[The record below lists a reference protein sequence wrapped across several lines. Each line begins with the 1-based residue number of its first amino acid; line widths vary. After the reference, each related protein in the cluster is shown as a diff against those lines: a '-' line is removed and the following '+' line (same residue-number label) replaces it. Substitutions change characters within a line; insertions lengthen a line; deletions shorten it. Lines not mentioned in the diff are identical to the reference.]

1 MPHFKVAHVREQG
14 VDVVI
19 VPLESSFGHKMT
31 QDQNAIRADLQRHS
45 ESAGLAGGVVPVWDA
60 GGGRMGFLAPHN
72 QQSFFK
78 SINLHWVARN
88 INGELSW

>member
-19 VPLESSFGHKMT
+19 VPLESSFGHKT
-31 QDQNAIRADLQRHS
+31 TTDQNAIRSELQLRS

-60 GGGRMGFLAPHN
+60 GSGRMGFLAPPN
-72 QQSFFK
+72 QHSFFS
-78 SINLHWVARN
+78 SINLPWVARN
-88 INGELSW
+88 INRELSW